1 MAAFNC
7 RHRGGAPAPGAINHQ
22 LIWRQPPPPATPIP
36 AAKPRRSRRD
46 SAAIAPVTKPA
57 ELMTARQPLSVVVA
71 TLTLHGPASAW
82 GRAPPPAPEAHSL
95 PGGARRWRRVGTT
108 PRRRRGAGFMKF
120 VTATKGCHSMG
131 RSVTGGRG
139 QQLEPPETGRQ
150 ECRLRRLFIR
160 RGMPHTWRRAAGR
173 CQSPIGSDTGD
184 HSSRAPSPARGGS
197 PRLRRGR
204 GRLR

>member
-95 PGGARRWRRVGTT
+95 PGGAALAAGRHDSETP
-108 PRRRRGAGFMKF
+108 PRRRIHEICHRHKGVSLHGTERDRRAGAAIR
-120 VTATKGCHSMG
+120 TARDRPPGMSTAAPFHPPRNAAYLAPGG
-131 RSVTGGRG
+131 RALSVTDRK
-139 QQLEPPETGRQ
+139 
-150 ECRLRRLFIR
+150 
-160 RGMPHTWRRAAGR
+160 
-173 CQSPIGSDTGD
+173 
-184 HSSRAPSPARGGS
+184 
-197 PRLRRGR
+197 
-204 GRLR
+204 